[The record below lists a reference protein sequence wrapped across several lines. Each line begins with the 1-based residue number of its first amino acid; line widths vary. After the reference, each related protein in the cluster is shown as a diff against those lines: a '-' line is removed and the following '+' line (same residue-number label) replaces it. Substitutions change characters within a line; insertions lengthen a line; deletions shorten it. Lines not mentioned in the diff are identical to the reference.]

1 MGKFSRGIL
10 GNFSGKIGQ
19 VVGSTWR
26 GIDYMRSMPRIR
38 KNRLLSPAQVAQQA
52 KFGMM
57 TAFLNPLRT
66 VLDVGFRNTPSKAT
80 TYNHALADNIS
91 EAISGEYPALVLEYS
106 LVKLSRG
113 LMPGGSNPSVI
124 AAPGG
129 ILQFSWGDNTG
140 KGKALA
146 TDRAVA
152 LVYSPELNDS
162 EYSMGEATRADQS
175 LIITLPPEF
184 AGKAVET
191 WIFWAAA
198 SGKEVTGSTY
208 TGAVTVLS

>member
-1 MGKFSRGIL
+1 MGKFSKGIF
-10 GNFSGKIGQ
+10 GNFYGKIGQ
-19 VVGSTWR
+19 VVGSSWR
-26 GIDYMRSMPRIR
+26 GIDYMKSLPRIN
-38 KNRLLSPAQVAQQA
+38 KNRQPTPGQLEQQA

-57 TAFLNPLRT
+57 TAFLNPLRD
-66 VLDVGFRNTPSKAT
+66 VLDIGFRNTPSTAT
-80 TYNHALADNIS
+80 TYNHALADNIRS
-91 EAISGEYPALVLEYS
+91 AISGVYPALAIEYS
-106 LVKLSRG
+106 LVQLSRG
-113 LMPGGSNPSVI
+113 AMPGGSNPAVI

-129 ILQFSWGDNTG
+129 ILEFSWGDNTG

-152 LVYSPELNDS
+152 LVYCPELNDS